1 MRKRDDRQV
10 RGGEEKDDART
21 WRERKKAVMRLETNI
36 LMKAT
41 GGKDRRRMKRKRN
54 EETGRQ
60 RR

>member
-1 MRKRDDRQV
+1 MEGK
-10 RGGEEKDDART
+10 
-21 WRERKKAVMRLETNI
+21 KKAVMRLETNI

-41 GGKDRRRMKRKRN
+41 GGKERRRKQRKRN